1 MSRPNPFK
9 LDDAHWDL
17 IMTFVGLKAAE
28 DGVVEVNDRIGLM
41 QQYWLLISDL
51 RALTREV
58 EAIELER
65 IEGAL
70 VDTKQ
75 RVIDQE
81 QEIADR
87 KAGNPPPRRT
97 VTTETPEE
105 PVGPDVAASRVDPP
119 EPEEGRGDE

>member
-1 MSRPNPFK
+1 MSRPNPFA
-9 LDDAHWDL
+9 LDQAHWEL
-17 IMTFVGLKAAE
+17 IQIFIGLKAAE
-28 DGVVEVNDRIGLM
+28 DGVIDTNEMVGLM
-41 QQYWLLISDL
+41 QEYWLLLNDL
-51 RALTREV
+51 PLLTAEV

-65 IEGAL
+65 IEAAL

-97 VTTETPEE
+97 VTTETPEDS
-105 PVGPDVAASRVDPP
+105 VGPDIRLSVVDPP
-119 EPEEGRGDE
+119 ERDPSEE